1 MRKRV
6 HIIYRGGR
14 WALKKDGGKR
24 ATLICDTVRE
34 CVLETVPMRSMG
46 WEVILHKKDGTVRE
60 IIKDFSSE
68 EFAEWAYAVGVRGL
82 DA

>member
-14 WALKKDGGKR
+14 WAVKKDGGKR
-24 ATLICDTVRE
+24 ASYICDTVRE
-34 CVLETVPMRSMG
+34 CILGTVPLRSMG
-46 WEVILHKKDGTVRE
+46 WEVILHKRDGSVRD

-68 EFAEWAYAVGVRGL
+68 EFADWIFATGIRGL